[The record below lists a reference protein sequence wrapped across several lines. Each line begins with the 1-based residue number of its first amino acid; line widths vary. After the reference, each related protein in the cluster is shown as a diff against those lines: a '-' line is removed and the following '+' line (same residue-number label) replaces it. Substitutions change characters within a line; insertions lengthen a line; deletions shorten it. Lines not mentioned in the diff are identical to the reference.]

1 MTISYAPGS
10 YCVRHGGSWGGSPQ
24 GAQVANHST
33 GTIERRNFILGVRLV
48 RRCT

>member
-1 MTISYAPGS
+1 MSFAWEIL
-10 YCVRHGGSWGGSPQ
+10 CIRHGGSWGGSPQ
-24 GAQVANHST
+24 GAKVANHST